1 MFAGMAH
8 DRYNVLWV
16 EHTDKL
22 NPKTGKPRLELN
34 FLIPNTELYTG
45 KRLQPYYHG
54 QDAKYFR
61 AWQTLTNNRFKLSD
75 PDDVS
80 HARLINPYDSN
91 QSPKTSYKSLKTQ
104 IEAYLRFK
112 LMSGKLKKREDVVK
126 ELEAMPEIG
135 LTVTRQSA
143 KFISVTPADS
153 QKPIRLK
160 GFVFDESF
168 DFANYQ
174 AKQISDPTNT
184 TTPNAKKETIA
195 SKNER
200 IKQAQADFRGIYA
213 HKAEQNAKKY
223 HIGADELG
231 WVKKPID
238 TQPKPIE
245 PEKPKY
251 SSPRPRY

>member
-1 MFAGMAH
+1 
-8 DRYNVLWV
+8 
-16 EHTDKL
+16 
-22 NPKTGKPRLELN
+22 
-34 FLIPNTELYTG
+34 
-45 KRLQPYYHG
+45 
-54 QDAKYFR
+54 
-61 AWQTLTNNRFKLSD
+61 
-75 PDDVS
+75 
-80 HARLINPYDSN
+80 
-91 QSPKTSYKSLKTQ
+91 
-104 IEAYLRFK
+104 
-112 LMSGKLKKREDVVK
+112 MSGKLKKREDVVK

-143 KFISVTPADS
+143 KFISVTPADG

-174 AKQISDPTNT
+174 AKQISDLTNT

-213 HKAEQNAKKY
+213 HKAELNAKKY
-223 HIGADELG
+223 HIGADELD
-231 WVKKPID
+231 WVAKPID
-238 TQPKPIE
+238 TQPKPID

-251 SSPRPRY
+251 LPPRPRC

>member
-1 MFAGMAH
+1 
-8 DRYNVLWV
+8 
-16 EHTDKL
+16 
-22 NPKTGKPRLELN
+22 
-34 FLIPNTELYTG
+34 
-45 KRLQPYYHG
+45 
-54 QDAKYFR
+54 
-61 AWQTLTNNRFKLSD
+61 
-75 PDDVS
+75 
-80 HARLINPYDSN
+80 
-91 QSPKTSYKSLKTQ
+91 
-104 IEAYLRFK
+104 
-112 LMSGKLKKREDVVK
+112 MSGKLKKREDVVK

-143 KFISVTPADS
+143 KFISVTPANG

-160 GFVFDESF
+160 GFLFDESF

-174 AKQISDPTNT
+174 AKQISDPSNT

-200 IKQAQADFRGIYA
+200 TKQAQADFKGIYA
-213 HKAEQNAKKY
+213 HKAELNATKY

-231 WVKKPID
+231 WVTKPID

>member
-1 MFAGMAH
+1 M
-8 DRYNVLWV
+8 
-16 EHTDKL
+16 
-22 NPKTGKPRLELN
+22 
-34 FLIPNTELYTG
+34 
-45 KRLQPYYHG
+45 QPYYHG

-75 PDDVS
+75 PDDIS

-126 ELEAMPEIG
+126 ELESMPEIG

-143 KFISVTPADS
+143 KFISVTPADG

-174 AKQISDPTNT
+174 AKQIADPSNT

-200 IKQAQADFRGIYA
+200 VKQAQADFKGIYA
-213 HKAEQNAKKY
+213 YKAEQHAKKY
-223 HIGADELG
+223 HIGVEELE
-231 WVKKPID
+231 WVAKPIEN
-238 TQPKPIE
+238 QPKLIE
-245 PEKPKY
+245 PEKPSY
-251 SSPRPRY
+251 MPRIFRF